1 LFWASTASP
10 RHPGQWV
17 RLLDRA
23 PAGRVALLAAGPLVV
38 VGPQVAVGAGEGAV
52 SWLLAAVLALAA
64 LLAEDPIRQGWLGG
78 LLARRLPGLT
88 QPIRPG
94 PSRGLVPVLGLG
106 FGVAAGILAVATD
119 LGRSAAAGWLVL
131 AGAVVLVA
139 LTALVVE
146 RALRRAEQVDDET
159 ETLQRALR
167 AHGAEFVVYSPTA
180 VGSLEI
186 YRRWLPV
193 LDALGRPWLIAARSR
208 AVFDEIDRVC
218 RSVGVEVPMV
228 LRPFQRGVEDVV
240 VPPLG
245 TALYLDDSPGNTH
258 LVERRD
264 LTHVRLNLLDAGCHP
279 EHAIYDCVFVPERL
293 DLDSYQGAGIQLPA
307 GKLRTVPDPMDG
319 GASPAETAG
328 FLDVLGDLVDSRRT
342 TV

>member
-1 LFWASTASP
+1 
-10 RHPGQWV
+10 
-17 RLLDRA
+17 
-23 PAGRVALLAAGPLVV
+23 
-38 VGPQVAVGAGEGAV
+38 
-52 SWLLAAVLALAA
+52 
-64 LLAEDPIRQGWLGG
+64 
-78 LLARRLPGLT
+78 
-88 QPIRPG
+88 
-94 PSRGLVPVLGLG
+94 
-106 FGVAAGILAVATD
+106 
-119 LGRSAAAGWLVL
+119 
-131 AGAVVLVA
+131 
-139 LTALVVE
+139 
-146 RALRRAEQVDDET
+146 
-159 ETLQRALR
+159 
-167 AHGAEFVVYSPTA
+167 
-180 VGSLEI
+180 
-186 YRRWLPV
+186 
-193 LDALGRPWLIAARSR
+193 
-208 AVFDEIDRVC
+208 
-218 RSVGVEVPMV
+218 MV

-293 DLDSYQGAGIQLPA
+293 DLDSYEGAGIQLPA